1 MYLNLV
7 GILIVVCTFFTITYY
22 EKQKTGIISVLSN
35 WIPGILLS
43 FILPAIITNSFGI
56 SLEQIVLHDWSKK
69 YLYPLV
75 IICIMSSMSLTQIKI
90 IGLRPLIL
98 FLSGSLIISTI
109 PILLMGLVLFLDFS
123 YLNLLIDE
131 ELWKGFIPVVGSW
144 IGGSSSMLVL
154 QEYISLNEEL
164 FLSVLFFDTL
174 LQNIVMIF
182 LFQSVKK
189 TDKINRFFN
198 IDDVV
203 DFKNPNQE
211 NNTTT
216 KAKMK
221 SLGVI
226 IGILIVFELFNFN
239 FLTNVIGLSLIGLV
253 VGNTLR
259 FWDHKTNLIIGS
271 VGIILIMSIL
281 GLKLKL
287 ENFDLPLVFVV
298 FILVWMVLNI
308 ILLTLTGLFLKTSFV
323 WTPIALMANIGG
335 ISTSPALA
343 SAYDKRFMPH
353 AIVLAILSMATG
365 TFWGLIT
372 TFFIQALIS

>member
-1 MYLNLV
+1 MNLNLV
-7 GILIVVCTFFTITYY
+7 GMLIVVGTFFSITYY
-22 EKQKTGIISVLSN
+22 EKQKTGIISILSN

-43 FILPAIITNSFGI
+43 FILPAIVTNSLGL
-56 SLEQIVLHDWSKK
+56 SLEQIALHDWSKK

-90 IGLRPLIL
+90 IGLKPLIL

-109 PILLMGLVLFLDFS
+109 PVVLMGLVLFFDFS
-123 YLNLLIDE
+123 YFNILIDE

-182 LFQSVKK
+182 LFQSVRK
-189 TDKINRFFN
+189 TNQINRFFN
-198 IDDVV
+198 IDDEV
-203 DFKNPNQE
+203 DFKDAPKGNVTPA
-211 NNTTT
+211 
-216 KAKMK
+216 KAMIK
-221 SLGVI
+221 SLGI
-226 IGILIVFELFNFN
+226 ILGVLILFRLFNFS
-239 FLTNVIGLSLIGLV
+239 FLTNVIWLSIIGLV
-253 VGNTLR
+253 IGNALK

-271 VGIILIMSIL
+271 IGIILIMSIL
-281 GLKLKL
+281 GLKLKI
-287 ENFDLPLVFVV
+287 ENFDLPLVFIF
-298 FILVWMVLNI
+298 FIVAWMVLNM
-308 ILLTLTGLFLKTSFV
+308 ILLTLIGLFLKTSFV

-372 TFFIQALIS
+372 TFFIQALIG